1 MSFNRIFRSC
11 SFHRLWFSLN
21 HIRTV
26 YTAQSEL
33 SPLQIYRNKVE
44 AYELRFDSRQEQLM
58 TILDKL
64 YYDLQTYIPEPRYI
78 ETTTLPDE
86 IKKNFLT
93 TLTNVFKTSNSTNDF
108 IEQPNSLYI
117 YGGAGC
123 GKSLLMDI
131 FFECMPIKEKRR
143 VHFNSFMLEFHN
155 RMHRI
160 RSNNAAVSDNLLGSV
175 VEELLDEIWLLCFDE
190 FMVLDIGDAMIIK
203 RLFEHLF
210 AKGMIMIA
218 TSNRPPDD
226 LYYRGLNREYFLP
239 FIPFL
244 YRMCT
249 VYNMDSST
257 DYRLIGTQGHV
268 QTVFKANRP
277 ETASE
282 LDSLC
287 ARLIAPFEPQTTT
300 LDVNGRDIT
309 IPWQARG
316 VIKFSF
322 DELCGQEY
330 FSADYIAIAS
340 TYHTL
345 ILTDIP
351 KLNIEQRDLI
361 RRFIILIDELYNY
374 HTKLIISMYVH
385 TVKDI
390 FNPLKDNPNLKREDL
405 LTMDEF
411 HSFDRTIS
419 RLIEMQSKE
428 YLSKPKRF
436 GNKKKVF
443 DEWAQ
448 LQ

>member
-1 MSFNRIFRSC
+1 MNINRIFFSKAI
-11 SFHRLWFSLN
+11 HRLRLSLN

-26 YTAQSEL
+26 YIAQPES
-33 SPLQIYRNKVE
+33 SPLQIYRNKIK
-44 AYELRFDSRQEQLM
+44 AHELRADPRQEQLM
-58 TILDKL
+58 SILDKL
-64 YYDLQTYIPEPRYI
+64 YYDLQTYIPESRQI
-78 ETTTLPDE
+78 ETTTTDKTKSNILS
-86 IKKNFLT
+86 
-93 TLTNVFKTSNSTNDF
+93 TLTNMFKSLNDSV
-108 IEQPNSLYI
+108 ERQKSLYI

-131 FFECMPIKEKRR
+131 FFECIPTNEKRR

-210 AKGMIMIA
+210 AKGMIMVA

-244 YRMCT
+244 HQMCT

-268 QTVFKANRP
+268 QTVFDASRP
-277 ETASE
+277 ETESE

-287 ARLIAPFEPQTTT
+287 ARLIAPFEPESATI
-300 LDVNGRDIT
+300 DVNGRAIK

-316 VIKFSF
+316 VAKFSF
-322 DELCGQEY
+322 EELCCREH
-330 FSADYIAIAS
+330 FSADYIAIAL
-340 TYHTL
+340 TYNTL
-345 ILTDIP
+345 VLTDVP
-351 KLNIEQRDLI
+351 KLSIEQRDRI
-361 RRFIILIDELYNY
+361 RRFIILIDELYN
-374 HTKLIISMYVH
+374 HNTKLIISMFVH

-390 FNPLKDNPNLKREDL
+390 FNPLKDNPNFKREDL

-411 HSFDRTIS
+411 HAFDRTLS

-428 YLSKPKRF
+428 YLAKPKRF
-436 GNKKKVF
+436 SNAKKQA
-443 DEWAQ
+443 DDWSQ
-448 LQ
+448 LL

>member
-1 MSFNRIFRSC
+1 MNFNRVFRSY
-11 SFHRLWFSLN
+11 SYHRLWSSLN
-21 HIRTV
+21 YIRTV
-26 YTAQSEL
+26 YTAKSET
-33 SPLQIYRNKVE
+33 SPLQIYRNKV
-44 AYELRFDSRQEQLM
+44 AVYEFRADPRQEQLM
-58 TILDKL
+58 IMLDKL
-64 YYDLQTYIPEPRYI
+64 YYDLQTYIPESRHI
-78 ETTTLPDE
+78 ETTTYPDE
-86 IKKNFLT
+86 TKTNFLT
-93 TLTNVFKTSNSTNDF
+93 KLTNVFKLSNSTNDF
-108 IEQPNSLYI
+108 IERPKSLYI
-117 YGGAGC
+117 YGSAGC

-160 RSNNAAVSDNLLGSV
+160 RNNNATANDNLLGSV

-226 LYYRGLNREYFLP
+226 LYYRGLNREYFVP

-244 YRMCT
+244 HRMCT

-268 QTVFKANRP
+268 QTVFDANRS
-277 ETASE
+277 ETTSE

-287 ARLIAPFEPQTTT
+287 TRLIAPFEPKTAT
-300 LDVNGRDIT
+300 LDVNGRNIK

-316 VIKFSF
+316 VVKFSF

-340 TYHTL
+340 KYHTL

-351 KLNIEQRDLI
+351 HLSIEKRDRI

-374 HTKLIISMYVH
+374 NTKLIISMFVP

-390 FNPLKDNPNLKREDL
+390 FNPLKDDPKLKREDL

-436 GNKKKVF
+436 INTEKFV
-443 DEWAQ
+443 DEWLQ

>member
-11 SFHRLWFSLN
+11 SFRRLWFSMN

-26 YTAQSEL
+26 YTAQPES

-58 TILDKL
+58 IILDKL
-64 YYDLQTYIPEPRYI
+64 YYDLQTYIPEPRHI
-78 ETTTLPDE
+78 ETTTSVDDR
-86 IKKNFLT
+86 KKNFLT
-93 TLTNVFKTSNSTNDF
+93 TLTNAFKSSNSTNDF
-108 IEQPNSLYI
+108 IERPNSLYI
-117 YGGAGC
+117 YGEQ
-123 GKSLLMDI
+123 SLLMDI

-143 VHFNSFMLEFHN
+143 VHFNGFMLEFHN

-160 RSNNAAVSDNLLGSV
+160 RSNNAAVTDNLLGSV

-226 LYYRGLNREYFLP
+226 LYYRGLNREYFVP

-268 QTVFKANRP
+268 QTVFDANLS

-287 ARLIAPFEPQTTT
+287 SRLIAPFEPQTAT

-309 IPWQARG
+309 IAWQARG
-316 VIKFSF
+316 VVKFSF
-322 DELCGQEY
+322 NELCGQEY
-330 FSADYIAIAS
+330 YSADYIAIAS

-351 KLNIEQRDLI
+351 KLSIEHRDRI

-374 HTKLIISMYVH
+374 HTKLIISMFVH

-390 FNPLKDNPNLKREDL
+390 FNPLKDNSHLKREDL

-428 YLSKPKRF
+428 YLAKPKRF
-436 GNKKKVF
+436 SNKKNF
-443 DEWAQ
+443 LDEWSQ